1 MPIKNFLNYPR
12 FVVKLLQ
19 WLKTFLKENP
29 SETVILDIASDDGDN
44 NPTVESFVY
53 DFYKQQ
59 AENPRAEYPEIYVGD
74 HVPTLGE
81 ARGRLKALKSY
92 EPDPFKS
99 PKIRGLVPYYSC
111 VSCQNYV

>member
-1 MPIKNFLNYPR
+1 M
-12 FVVKLLQ
+12 
-19 WLKTFLKENP
+19 
-29 SETVILDIASDDGDN
+29 DIASDDGDN

-81 ARGRLKALKSY
+81 ARGKLKAQNSY
-92 EPDPFKS
+92 EPAPYIIKKVRFGAVLLLRFL
-99 PKIRGLVPYYSC
+99 PKLCIIIG
-111 VSCQNYV
+111 NE

>member
-1 MPIKNFLNYPR
+1 M
-12 FVVKLLQ
+12 Q

-29 SETVILDIASDDGDN
+29 SETVILGIASDDGDN

-81 ARGRLKALKSY
+81 ARGRLKAQKSY
-92 EPDPFKS
+92 EPAPLNHQKS
-99 PKIRGLVPYYSC
+99 TVWCRIPLAFLVIIMY
-111 VSCQNYV
+111 NYRK